1 MSKIISVILVLVL
14 FFGTTINCFADN
26 EKLNKRDQGMIIIG
40 VLGLGYLLFFLSGM
54 MLAEIAEAKTPDDG
68 IGLVSAEEKTS
79 ILTTDGKNV
88 LNILKHFETGVT
100 PNKDIYIGLCFRY

>member
-54 MLAEIAEAKTPDDG
+54 MLAQIAEVETPDDG
-68 IGLVSAEEKTS
+68 IGLVSAEEKTPIVTTDDKN
-79 ILTTDGKNV
+79 ILTIIKHVEVGVIQNKN
-88 LNILKHFETGVT
+88 
-100 PNKDIYIGLCFRY
+100 IYIGLCFQY